1 MTLSPGQFRSCQQ
14 QKKPFQILKA
24 NATDFHAHYVKSFI
38 SIRWHQSP
46 LSFYTWHPTSKP
58 RCKRPDQANSER
70 QKKRITNSSKD
81 VNPITAFKRQGMLP
95 LSLYFTVSLPSA
107 RCCWW
112 EQPEGPVPLAGFME
126 ESTAVGLGGE
136 LGLACGDCPIKE
148 SQIEKHVHW
157 GGFST
162 WKWTA

>member
-24 NATDFHAHYVKSFI
+24 NATDFHAHYVKSLI

-46 LSFYTWHPTSKP
+46 QSFYTWHPTSKP
-58 RCKRPDQANSER
+58 RCKRPEQANSER
-70 QKKRITNSSKD
+70 QQKRITKSSKD
-81 VNPITAFKRQGMLP
+81 VNPITAFKWQGMLP
-95 LSLYFTVSLPSA
+95 PSLYFTVSLPSA

-112 EQPEGPVPLAGFME
+112 EQPEGPVALAGFME

-136 LGLACGDCPIKE
+136 LRLACADCPIKE
-148 SQIEKHVHW
+148 SQIKKYVHW